1 MDMAELDLVRRAR
14 RRDAEAFR
22 EIVEAHSRSLWRVAF
37 RILGDEAAAEDAV
50 QSAFLSAWRALDRY
64 DDRAQV
70 STWLYRIVMNAAI
83 DLRRERMRRQALAG
97 ALPEDDRGQVKVRSS
112 AADPHQ
118 EAMWRQLAERARE
131 VIARLPEVER
141 TAVVLRHFEGCTTAE
156 IARALGYDE
165 SAAKQAV
172 FRAVRKL
179 RAALVPLM
187 EVSRG
192 TSA

>member
-1 MDMAELDLVRRAR
+1 MDAAELELVHRAR
-14 RRDAEAFR
+14 RGDAEAFR
-22 EIVEAHSRSLWRVAF
+22 AIVETHSKFLWRAAF
-37 RILGDEAAAEDAV
+37 RILEDATAAEDAV
-50 QSAFLSAWRALDRY
+50 QSAFLRAWKALDRY
-64 DDRAQV
+64 DDRAQL

-83 DLRRERMRRQALAG
+83 DLRRERMRRQAHAG
-97 ALPEDDRGQVKVRSS
+97 ALPEDDKGQVNVISP
-112 AADPHQ
+112 AADPHEQ
-118 EAMWRQLAERARE
+118 AMWRHLADRARE
-131 VIARLPEVER
+131 TIAGLPEVER
-141 TAVVLRHFEGCTTAE
+141 TAVTLRHFEGCTTAE
-156 IARALGYDE
+156 IARAIGTDE

>member
-1 MDMAELDLVRRAR
+1 MDTAELDLVRRAR
-14 RRDAEAFR
+14 RGDAEAFR
-22 EIVEAHSRSLWRVAF
+22 EIVEAHSRTLWRAAF
-37 RILGDEAAAEDAV
+37 RVLQDGAAAEDAV
-50 QSAFLSAWRALDRY
+50 QSAFLSAWRALDRF
-64 DDRAQV
+64 DDRAQL

-97 ALPEDDRGQVKVRSS
+97 ALPEDAQGQVTVKSS
-112 AADPHQ
+112 AADPHR
-118 EAMWRQLAERARE
+118 EVMWRQLAERARE
-131 VIARLPEVER
+131 AIADLSEVER
-141 TAVVLRHFEGCTTAE
+141 TAVLLRHFEGCTTAE
-156 IARALGYDE
+156 IARALGGDE

-179 RAALVPLM
+179 RAVLVPLM

>member
-1 MDMAELDLVRRAR
+1 MDAAELDLVRRAR
-14 RRDAEAFR
+14 RGDAEAFR
-22 EIVEAHSRSLWRVAF
+22 EIVEAHSRTLWRAAF
-37 RILGDEAAAEDAV
+37 RILQDGAAAEDAV
-50 QSAFLSAWRALDRY
+50 QSAFLSAWRALDRF
-64 DDRAQV
+64 DDRAQL

-97 ALPEDDRGQVKVRSS
+97 TLPEDAQGQVTVKSQ
-112 AADPHQ
+112 AADPHR
-118 EAMWRQLAERARE
+118 EVMWRQLAERARE
-131 VIARLPEVER
+131 AIADLSEVER
-141 TAVVLRHFEGCTTAE
+141 TAVLLRHFEGCTTAE
-156 IARALGYDE
+156 IARALGGDE

-179 RAALVPLM
+179 RAVLVPLM

>member
-1 MDMAELDLVRRAR
+1 MDTAELDLVRRAR
-14 RRDAEAFR
+14 RGDAEAFR
-22 EIVEAHSRSLWRVAF
+22 EIVEAHSRTLWRAAF
-37 RILGDEAAAEDAV
+37 RVLQDGAAAEDAV
-50 QSAFLSAWRALDRY
+50 QSAFLSAWRALDRF
-64 DDRAQV
+64 DDRAQL

-97 ALPEDDRGQVKVRSS
+97 ALPEDAQGQVTLKSP
-112 AADPHQ
+112 AADPHR
-118 EAMWRQLAERARE
+118 EVMWRQLAERARE
-131 VIARLPEVER
+131 AIADLSEVER
-141 TAVVLRHFEGCTTAE
+141 TAVLLRHFEGCTTAE
-156 IARALGYDE
+156 IARALGGDE

-179 RAALVPLM
+179 RAVLVPLM